1 MRIKNKF
8 FNLILIILLMLGFN
22 MYSFS
27 NPISVKDN
35 DGTKINLENFILGVA
50 DFFYE
55 NNKENEELMELF
67 YELKKV
73 FEKLGYNL
81 QIRYLPPE
89 RSIWSA
95 NIGII
100 DGEFPRVKNVYSLY
114 SNLLEV
120 EEPLIT
126 AKFYAYTISGQRY
139 NVTWDVLRVSKVASS
154 LGTKITEKNLKNQ
167 MKEKGIYHE
176 AVDFRGALRM
186 LNAGRVEYVVMSEN
200 LEIQL
205 KDELIGVRKI
215 EPPLEIVTMHLLLN
229 KKHIDILDKVSE
241 ELKLLRSKN

>member
-1 MRIKNKF
+1 M
-8 FNLILIILLMLGFN
+8 
-22 MYSFS
+22 
-27 NPISVKDN
+27 
-35 DGTKINLENFILGVA
+35 
-50 DFFYE
+50 
-55 NNKENEELMELF
+55 
-67 YELKKV
+67 
-73 FEKLGYNL
+73 
-81 QIRYLPPE
+81 
-89 RSIWSA
+89 
-95 NIGII
+95 
-100 DGEFPRVKNVYSLY
+100 
-114 SNLLEV
+114 
-120 EEPLIT
+120 
-126 AKFYAYTISGQRY
+126 
-139 NVTWDVLRVSKVASS
+139 ASS